1 MGALRLQRLGRA
13 EVLVPLGVTLL
24 AAVIRGWDLGHPD
37 GLVWD
42 EVYYGVDAGDPLDSQ
57 IEMDA
62 VHPPVG
68 TKLLAVG
75 VALLGDDAM
84 GRRIVP
90 WLAGTVVVLLS
101 YFLARRLLGS
111 VWWAG
116 LVALFVALDGLQ
128 IVHSRTAVLAF
139 FPHLEAQDE
148 SPGRLAPASIL
159 CGVLVGLAISTK
171 WVAALALVG
180 MAVLTVLAARP
191 SDRRGALR
199 VSAITFVGIPMVIYV
214 LSYSVTWF
222 SGDTTP
228 VEWVQRQLDIMK
240 FHRELSD
247 PHDFASHPIGW
258 PLMIRPVPYFWAV
271 RPDGRE
277 FQILAVGN
285 PALWWSFVVALPAL
299 LVVWWRE
306 RNWTV
311 EVVLAALVILW
322 VPWLLVLR
330 PQIFFYY
337 LTPLVPFM
345 ALGIVWCLRELTTR
359 WRYGGAFAVAYTALV
374 VASAAVFMPLWLG
387 LWVSAEHLDRLLLF
401 ESWRFPGTG

>member
-1 MGALRLQRLGRA
+1 M
-13 EVLVPLGVTLL
+13 TLL

-75 VALLGDDAM
+75 IALLGDDAM
-84 GRRIVP
+84 GRRIAP

-116 LVALFVALDGLQ
+116 LVALFVSLDGLQ
-128 IVHSRTAVLAF
+128 IVHSCTAELEIFLSLFVLAAVLAF
-139 FPHLEAQDE
+139 FPHLEAQE
-148 SPGRLAPASIL
+148 ASPGRLAPASIV
-159 CGVLVGLAISTK
+159 CGVFVGLAISTK
-171 WVAALALVG
+171 WVAVLALVG
-180 MAVLTVLAARP
+180 MAVLTVLAAGPSNRRARP
-191 SDRRGALR
+191 QGQCHHLRGH
-199 VSAITFVGIPMVIYV
+199 TD
-214 LSYSVTWF
+214 
-222 SGDTTP
+222 GD
-228 VEWVQRQLDIMK
+228 L
-240 FHRELSD
+240 
-247 PHDFASHPIGW
+247 
-258 PLMIRPVPYFWAV
+258 RPVLLGDLVLRRHHTGRVGATPARHHEVPPGAQRAPRLRQPPHRLAAHDPAGPYFWAV

-345 ALGIVWCLRELTTR
+345 ALGIVWCLRE
-359 WRYGGAFAVAYTALV
+359 ADDAVALRTGLHHRLHRARDRQRGGVHAHLARAV
-374 VASAAVFMPLWLG
+374 DLTRASRSAAAVRELALPRN
-387 LWVSAEHLDRLLLF
+387 RLRR
-401 ESWRFPGTG
+401 SG